1 MGKRR
6 RQEKILWSIP
16 NRFFLSHST
25 VDKLT
30 LHKKMKFSIK
40 DFFSKCDKIL
50 NGKLHFLRSVSMNKK
65 SDRMNYSLSK
75 NQEQTDQIDKIYLKT
90 FLIFWFITKPSFSV
104 TSFVMNQNIRKGF
117 KWLLS
122 IWSVYSW
129 FFDNEQF
136 LTMTIRTIIFKEFDC
151 LSH

>member
-25 VDKLT
+25 VDNLT

-40 DFFSKCDKIL
+40 DFFCKCDKIL
-50 NGKLHFLRSVSMNKK
+50 NGKLHFLRSVSMNKR

-104 TSFVMNQNIRKGF
+104 TGFVMNQNIRKGF
-117 KWLLS
+117 K
-122 IWSVYSW
+122 
-129 FFDNEQF
+129 
-136 LTMTIRTIIFKEFDC
+136 
-151 LSH
+151 